1 MSIKSHN
8 IKTAEVWFTQPNQVE
23 IRENEIPS
31 PGPDQVMVSTIY
43 SAVSAGSEL
52 LLYRG
57 ELPQDISLDSTIESF
72 QKGAIYP
79 LQYGY
84 ACVGEVTQLG
94 GQVNSSWKG
103 RKVFCFQPHVSHFLA
118 KVKDLVLIPENVT
131 LRDAV
136 FLPNMETAVNLI
148 QDGKPLIG
156 ERVVILGQGVVG
168 LLLAA
173 LMSDFPL
180 SCLTA
185 VEKDPDRRKWSKL
198 IGVDNVCSLEEVT
211 TPDAAA
217 SFNADLLYEVTG
229 QPEALNLA
237 IKLSGY
243 CSRLVVGSWYGNKG
257 VEIELGG
264 EAHRNRLQFIT
275 SQVSTIEPGLTG
287 RWSKKRRI
295 DLAWEMINK
304 VEPSKFI
311 SHLVSVQEAP
321 RLYQDLSDGGQGLLQ
336 VVFEYRD

>member
-1 MSIKSHN
+1 MSTRAHN
-8 IKTAEVWFTQPNQVE
+8 ISATEVWFTEPGQVE
-23 IRENEIPS
+23 IRANKISAPE
-31 PGPDQVMVSTIY
+31 PDQVIVSTIY
-43 SAVSAGSEL
+43 SAISAGSEL

-57 ELPQDISLDSTIESF
+57 QLPQDISLDSTIEKL

-94 GQVNSSWKG
+94 SKVDPSWKG
-103 RKVFCFQPHVSHFLA
+103 EKVFCFQPHVSHFLA
-118 KVKDLVLIPENVT
+118 EVKDLILIPKDVA

-156 ERVVILGQGVVG
+156 ERVAILGQGVVG
-168 LLLAA
+168 LLLSA
-173 LMSDFPL
+173 LLSDFPL
-180 SCLTA
+180 SSLMA
-185 VEKDPDRRKWSKL
+185 VEKDPSRRDWSKYV
-198 IGVDNVCSLEEVT
+198 GVDNVFSLEEVT
-211 TPDAAA
+211 ASDVAA

-229 QPEALNLA
+229 RPEALDLA
-237 IKLSGY
+237 IKLSSY
-243 CSRLVVGSWYGNKG
+243 CSRLVVGSWYGNKE
-257 VEIELGG
+257 VKIDLGG
-264 EAHRNRLQFIT
+264 EAHRNRLNFIT

-287 RWSKKRRI
+287 RWDKKRRI
-295 DLAWEMINK
+295 DLAWEMISK

-311 SHLVSVQEAP
+311 SHLVPVQEAP
-321 RLYQDLSDGGQGLLQ
+321 SLYQDLSNGDKGLLQ